1 MNTLQA
7 IFSRRSIRS
16 FDTEVLSN
24 DTLRT
29 IVEAAAAAPSA
40 GNNQNWFF
48 IVINDHNHIRAM
60 RALSPG
66 IIGNPTAIIVIC
78 TDKNKIRNIKE
89 GNIDEMI
96 WIDLGAALQNM
107 LLAAHELGYGGCPI
121 GSFHK
126 KALEAFLNIP
136 ENFDIRLL
144 VVLGKPKNIPKA
156 PPKRP
161 LEEIFLEGKFSGR
174 ENG

>member
-1 MNTLQA
+1 
-7 IFSRRSIRS
+7 
-16 FDTEVLSN
+16 
-24 DTLRT
+24 
-29 IVEAAAAAPSA
+29 
-40 GNNQNWFF
+40 
-48 IVINDHNHIRAM
+48 M